1 MVILMSF
8 TEVIQLIS
16 NVGFP
21 IAVSIAMFWLIN
33 GTLNKLI
40 NTVDKNT
47 EIINK
52 ILTKLENLHNED
64 DKR

>member
-1 MVILMSF
+1 MSF

-52 ILTKLENLHNED
+52 ILIKLENLHNED

>member
-1 MVILMSF
+1 MSF
-8 TEVIQLIS
+8 GEVIQLIS

-52 ILTKLENLHNED
+52 ILNKMENLHNEN

>member
-1 MVILMSF
+1 MSF

>member
-1 MVILMSF
+1 MLMSF
-8 TEVIQLIS
+8 SEVIQLIS

>member
-1 MVILMSF
+1 MLMSF
-8 TEVIQLIS
+8 GEVIQLIS

-52 ILTKLENLHNED
+52 ILNKMENLHNEN

>member
-1 MVILMSF
+1 MSF

-52 ILTKLENLHNED
+52 ILLKMENLHNED
-64 DKR
+64 DKK

>member
-1 MVILMSF
+1 MLMSF
-8 TEVIQLIS
+8 SEVIQLIS

-52 ILTKLENLHNED
+52 ILTKMENLYNED

>member
-1 MVILMSF
+1 MSF
-8 TEVIQLIS
+8 NEILQLIS

-21 IAVSIAMFWLIN
+21 IAVSVAMFWMIN
-33 GTLNKLI
+33 TTLNKLI

-52 ILTKLENLHNED
+52 ILLKMENLHNED
-64 DKR
+64 DKK